1 MQIDNPVDI
10 EQDRKDIKLPNQA
23 PADSIDIQIDIEER
37 KTPVL
42 ASSQPPNIGSLVL
55 SPNATTETE

>member
-23 PADSIDIQIDIEER
+23 PADSIDI
-37 KTPVL
+37 
-42 ASSQPPNIGSLVL
+42 
-55 SPNATTETE
+55 